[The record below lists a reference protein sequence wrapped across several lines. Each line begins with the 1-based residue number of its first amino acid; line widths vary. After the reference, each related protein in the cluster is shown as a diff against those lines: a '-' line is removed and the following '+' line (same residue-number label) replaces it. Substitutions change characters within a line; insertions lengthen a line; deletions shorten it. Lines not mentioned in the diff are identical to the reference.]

1 MRKPGVAAGLLV
13 DSVLS
18 GVVGGR
24 TVDTV
29 VIEFDILG
37 HGPPA
42 VRSITVD
49 EDDEAFP
56 PLVGFDVFGIASG
69 LHRKGRGGLGLLD
82 RVRIGGGLDGAAV
95 IRP

>member
-29 VIEFDILG
+29 VVEFDIL
-37 HGPPA
+37 
-42 VRSITVD
+42 D
-49 EDDEAFP
+49 N
-56 PLVGFDVFGIASG
+56 G
-69 LHRKGRGGLGLLD
+69 LP
-82 RVRIGGGLDGAAV
+82 VA
-95 IRP
+95 